1 MVTRRSSGDGSIYQ
15 RNDGRWM
22 GAVSLGLDHN
32 GRRLRRTVSA
42 KTKSEVSR
50 RLRKLQSRL
59 EANTVA
65 VDEDI
70 TVAKWC
76 RVWLDTTVINTTK
89 ASTQSQY
96 RYVLERWVL
105 PHVGQHRLTALAPE
119 HVGLMVA
126 RLSES
131 GLSVSTVRQ
140 ARRVLSSA
148 LAHAQRSRRIPY
160 NLVSVIP
167 APRYDSGPRPQTRP
181 TPTTLSEDEAKHLLV
196 VCETHPDVPVAGFAT
211 IGLMM
216 GLRRGEI
223 LGLYVTDID
232 GDWLSVERSLG
243 EKRTPTVDGGWIT
256 ELAVWSPKTSG
267 SRRILPLS
275 PQVADAIQ
283 RLLTFRNRL
292 ESASEDPWVGEPFL
306 FCQPGG
312 GGIWPSNLRRRF
324 KRLLVDADLP
334 DIKIHELRHTFAVLC
349 LAGRVPLEA
358 VSEALGHSRI
368 ETTKNIYAPH
378 VPQLGHRA
386 VNDLGRILETDPER
400 RRLKAVPLPE
410 EGVA

>member
-15 RNDGRWM
+15 RGDGRWM

-50 RLRKLQSRL
+50 KLRKLQSRL

-76 RVWLDTTVINTTK
+76 RLWLDTTVVNTTK
-89 ASTQSQY
+89 ASTRAQY

-131 GLSVSTVRQ
+131 GLSISTVRQ
-140 ARRVLSSA
+140 ARQVLSTA
-148 LAHAQRSRRIPY
+148 LAHAQRRRRIPY
-160 NLVSVIP
+160 TLVSVIP
-167 APRYDSGPRPQTRP
+167 APRYDSGPRPQARP
-181 TPTTLSEDEAKHLLV
+181 KPTTLSEDEAKHLLV

-243 EKRTPTVDGGWIT
+243 EKRTPTVDGGWI
-256 ELAVWSPKTSG
+256 KG
-267 SRRILPLS
+267 
-275 PQVADAIQ
+275 
-283 RLLTFRNRL
+283 
-292 ESASEDPWVGEPFL
+292 L
-306 FCQPGG
+306 F
-312 GGIWPSNLRRRF
+312 
-324 KRLLVDADLP
+324 
-334 DIKIHELRHTFAVLC
+334 
-349 LAGRVPLEA
+349 
-358 VSEALGHSRI
+358 
-368 ETTKNIYAPH
+368 
-378 VPQLGHRA
+378 
-386 VNDLGRILETDPER
+386 
-400 RRLKAVPLPE
+400 
-410 EGVA
+410 